1 MKKNYVGILVSL
13 ALFSVSVVYAQSES
27 AVTENS
33 GKTAEEPVVRLTI
46 EQAVDYAR
54 ENSKTLQSSAIDLEI
69 K

>member
-27 AVTENS
+27 TVTENS

-46 EQAVDYAR
+46 EQAVD
-54 ENSKTLQSSAIDLEI
+54 
-69 K
+69 